1 MPKFLLD
8 KGRFITV
15 IEHKSSRRTFM
26 NERIQKAEA
35 SKEIDEE
42 TQNQASTESP
52 RMAMMQR
59 NTERNNARENV
70 ISTSQ
75 KKGRSR

>member
-1 MPKFLLD
+1 MAY
-8 KGRFITV
+8 
-15 IEHKSSRRTFM
+15 M
-26 NERIQKAEA
+26 NKQIQIKPEA
-35 SKEIDEE
+35 SNEIDEE

-52 RMAMMQR
+52 RMAMMRR
-59 NTERNNARENV
+59 NLEMNNTCENV